1 MSSISQT
8 SIKISD
14 IIADIKQQFIILVNK
29 YNDINSLL
37 GLLNDKKTHLN
48 EVYKNIE
55 KSHHENNFLFGLDT
69 FSFQNK
75 LIDTEYNNLIKY
87 GSLINNR
94 IYYDYYKLILLI
106 KKDLDKNK
114 IEIHSDLSNTV
125 VKYNYLNIYK
135 KYDIKTIERIFNKI
149 IKLII
154 DTNDHL
160 IKQQNELDNYT
171 IKMNEGLDLNNFC
184 SFYNYKNKVV
194 KENIK
199 LYTNYMLFFVKLHN
213 KYITKLDMKTR
224 LMYMQINNEI
234 KTDKYNTNK
243 TDNMKTM
250 MTYLSD
256 STSTTSDSKSISS
269 ISSLST
275 DDDESSNLLSEMMTS
290 ITQDSPIISSLEKQP
305 KIKIETESRTESKTE
320 SKTQTQSHP
329 QPKDEIKEPT
339 PLKLP
344 PSPNSSKPPLPSQQ
358 PPIQTQKQP
367 VKQPVKQLVQ
377 TQVVKQAQSK
387 PKQQNKK
394 RRK

>member
-37 GLLNDKKTHLN
+37 DLLNDKKTHLN

-160 IKQQNELDNYT
+160 IRQQNELDNYT

-256 STSTTSDSKSISS
+256 STSTTSNSKS

-275 DDDESSNLLSEMMTS
+275 DEDESSNLLSDMMAS

-305 KIKIETESRTESKTE
+305 KIKIETESQTQ
-320 SKTQTQSHP
+320 TQTQSHP

-367 VKQPVKQLVQ
+367 PVNQPAQQPVQKP
-377 TQVVKQAQSK
+377 VVKQAPSK
-387 PKQQNKK
+387 PNQQNRK